1 MLFSRLRTA
10 PVTMYDHHYCTI
22 NFLATGGNDYT
33 NLAAL
38 SWDETGIL
46 ARDAFAAQMRKLGE
60 ISNTTNGRLV
70 AVG

>member
-1 MLFSRLRTA
+1 LRTA
-10 PVTMYDHHYCTI
+10 PPVNDDTIITTATI

-38 SWDETGIL
+38 NWDETGIL

-60 ISNTTNGRLV
+60 ISNTTYGRLV